1 MQTTK
6 NHLGNTPNPNI
17 KQISNKYT
25 YYLSVDAM
33 KYIHYKIAQK
43 LIMVLHMSFDKFV
56 LAVESCDLS
65 QADKSIILKYGS
77 EEKGSSLCKCSIL
90 LGFFYVK
97 KTREVAF

>member
-43 LIMVLHMSFDKFV
+43 LIMVHHMSFDKFV

-65 QADKSIILKYGS
+65 QADKSIIRES
-77 EEKGSSLCKCSIL
+77 
-90 LGFFYVK
+90 FYP
-97 KTREVAF
+97 

>member
-65 QADKSIILKYGS
+65 QADKSIIRV
-77 EEKGSSLCKCSIL
+77 SSFPKLTLQTHPCNENRI
-90 LGFFYVK
+90 FPV
-97 KTREVAF
+97 